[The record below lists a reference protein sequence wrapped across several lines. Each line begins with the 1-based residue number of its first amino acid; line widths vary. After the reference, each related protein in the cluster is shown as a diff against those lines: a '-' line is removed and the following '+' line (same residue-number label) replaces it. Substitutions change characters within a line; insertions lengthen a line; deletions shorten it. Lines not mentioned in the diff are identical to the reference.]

1 MVVIV
6 GGMIGI
12 GKTTTSKMLGKETG
26 LKQGIEGL
34 KSNKP
39 VFVPMFLRSLGT
51 SMILTFLISF
61 IILLNINMST
71 HNAILM
77 YLTYLK

>member
-26 LKQGIEGL
+26 LKVYYESVEGNKVL
-34 KSNKP
+34 PLFYTSNKG
-39 VFVPMFLRSLGT
+39 F
-51 SMILTFLISF
+51 
-61 IILLNINMST
+61 
-71 HNAILM
+71 
-77 YLTYLK
+77 